1 MSPAELRM
9 VLMSQESPRSI
20 VLASRSPRR
29 LQLATAEGWRV
40 RVIVPP
46 EEAESE
52 AAPRGPNE
60 SLAQYVCRLA
70 LAKAAAVA
78 GGGPST
84 QIQGTILAC
93 DTVAEVDGQIL
104 GKPADRGDARRML
117 LDLSGRRHRVVSGV
131 CLWRQP
137 GGEPIFGDAE
147 SLLEMGELSD
157 EFLDWYLDSGMW
169 AGKAGACGFQ
179 DERLPLRLVA
189 GSPSNVVGLPLELVR
204 LQQGR
209 PAAAIVSSDARGSER
224 KSVVS
229 AMAGAPDYFGFSGSG
244 LVPVKRN
251 SIGPF
256 SI

>member
-9 VLMSQESPRSI
+9 VPMSQESPRNI

-29 LQLATAEGWRV
+29 LQLATAEGWQV
-40 RVIVPP
+40 RVIMPP
-46 EEAESE
+46 EEAESA
-52 AAPRGPNE
+52 AAPRGPDE
-60 SLAQYVCRLA
+60 SLAHYVRRLA
-70 LAKAAAVA
+70 LAKAQAVA

-104 GKPADRGDARRML
+104 GKPADRDDARRML
-117 LDLSGRRHRVVSGV
+117 LELSGRRHRVVSGV
-131 CLWRQP
+131 CLWPQP
-137 GGEPIFGDAE
+137 GGQPLFGDAE
-147 SLLEMGELSD
+147 SLLEMGELSE

-204 LQQGR
+204 EML
-209 PAAAIVSSDARGSER
+209 
-224 KSVVS
+224 
-229 AMAGAPDYFGFSGSG
+229 AGMDDEKPG
-244 LVPVKRN
+244 
-251 SIGPF
+251 
-256 SI
+256 

>member
-9 VLMSQESPRSI
+9 VPMSQESPRSI

-29 LQLATAEGWRV
+29 LQLATAEGWKV

-52 AAPRGPNE
+52 AAPRGPDE
-60 SLAQYVCRLA
+60 SLAHYVRRLA
-70 LAKAAAVA
+70 LAKAQAVA
-78 GGGPST
+78 AGGSST

-104 GKPADRGDARRML
+104 GKPADRDDARRML

-131 CLWRQP
+131 CLWTQP
-137 GGEPIFGDAE
+137 GGQPLFGDAE
-147 SLLEMGELSD
+147 SLLEMGELSE

-204 LQQGR
+204 EML
-209 PAAAIVSSDARGSER
+209 
-224 KSVVS
+224 
-229 AMAGAPDYFGFSGSG
+229 AGMDDEKPG
-244 LVPVKRN
+244 
-251 SIGPF
+251 
-256 SI
+256 